1 MRVCVCVYVCVYVC
15 FRVRVCACVCTCVF
29 VRRSVKAADN
39 NAADLMVSKFSGLSG
54 LSLINVQLVN
64 VSKCVQSYV
73 LCTCTCMFCKH
84 MHMLAC
90 IMKACLSVLEFC
102 ACARNMGNQMCKIGV
117 CGCLN

>member
-1 MRVCVCVYVCVYVC
+1 MCVVCVCVFVCVFMFACMCAFVC
-15 FRVRVCACVCTCVF
+15 VCVRVCVCTCVF

-73 LCTCTCMFCKH
+73 RAHACFANTCTCS
-84 MHMLAC
+84 LA
-90 IMKACLSVLEFC
+90 S
-102 ACARNMGNQMCKIGV
+102 
-117 CGCLN
+117 